1 MSRYIDADKLEFL
14 CAYNDRCIANLEECK
29 ECYDYVC
36 GFMDIQKQP
45 TADVVEVVRCRD
57 CKHYVLNT
65 FGIKFC
71 SESRGLTLPYD
82 ETFCSYGERKVQE

>member
-1 MSRYIDADKLEFL
+1 MSRYIDADRLKEEIDEWLDSVGTALVGKGMSYYAEL
-14 CAYNDRCIANLEECK
+14 MGCIDET
-29 ECYDYVC
+29 
-36 GFMDIQKQP
+36 P

-65 FGIKFC
+65 LGIKFC

-82 ETFCSYGERKVQE
+82 ETFCSYGKRKVQ